1 MKEYVKKATK
11 FALVLIPVAALG
23 GLFTGMYL
31 LASYTGEVKARLLE
45 QMGSTGAFLAVTS
58 AQSAVYAAFCGFFGY
73 ILSEKLGLMRPL
85 GFEKKK
91 LATALAITAVCG
103 LLFSLDYWTFAQWI
117 PELAATYPQL
127 TTPENIASSV
137 LYGGVIEEVL
147 MRLFLMSLVAFLGWK
162 LFFRKREREN
172 IPTGLFV
179 AANILTAMAFA
190 AGHLPATV
198 GLFGELTP
206 LIVFRC
212 FLLNG
217 GLGLVFGWLY
227 RKYGIQYAMLCHAG
241 CHIISKLVWMLF
253 M

>member
-1 MKEYVKKATK
+1 MKDYVKKAIK
-11 FALVLIPVAALG
+11 FALVLVPVAALG

-31 LASYTGEVKARLLE
+31 FASYTGEVKSLLLA
-45 QMGSTGAFLAVTS
+45 QMGSYGAFLVLTT

-73 ILSEKLGLMRPL
+73 ILSEKVGLMRPL
-85 GFEKKK
+85 GFERRR
-91 LATALAITAVCG
+91 LAATLAITAVCG
-103 LLFSLDYWTFAQWI
+103 LLFSLDYWTFARWI
-117 PELAATYPQL
+117 PALAATYPQL
-127 TTPENIASSV
+127 TTPANIASSV
-137 LYGGVIEEVL
+137 LYGGIIEEVL

-162 LFFRKREREN
+162 LFFRGREREN

-179 AANILTAMAFA
+179 AANLLTAMAFA